1 MTYESDN
8 QPNYLSHPL
17 VTGADDIFT
26 EAALAGQEAE
36 DAAHAE
42 QTALRGEL
50 TPSQFAELKIL
61 AEAAV
66 PVANLHLPEEEWDTQ
81 LHISVDNARD
91 LMTLVRLGYAG
102 IQPREDVTEST
113 VFITDKGKA
122 KLSGAPYSRLSGV

>member
-1 MTYESDN
+1 MTNELDN

-26 EAALAGQEAE
+26 EAALAGQAAEEAV
-36 DAAHAE
+36 HAE

-50 TPSQFAELKIL
+50 THSQFAELKIL

-66 PVANLHLPEEEWDTQ
+66 PVANLHLPEEFWDTQ
-81 LHISVDNARD
+81 LQISVDQARD
-91 LMTLVRLGYAG
+91 LMTLVKLGYAG
-102 IQPREDVTEST
+102 IERREDVTEST
-113 VFITDKGKA
+113 VFITKKGRA